1 MDDNRSGGERQE
13 RRPRREDGARDRRDD
28 RGAGRREERSS
39 GPRDEHRD
47 SRGSNVGRAERNSR
61 GNYPDTRG
69 GGGGRRDW
77 EDRPPRRDW
86 EDRPARPRDPE
97 LPEGV
102 DAGGLDRS
110 VRSELRTLS
119 KENAEGV
126 GGHLVMVG
134 RALDAE
140 DFDMALAH
148 AEAAS
153 RRAGRV
159 AIVRES
165 LGLVHY
171 RRGEW
176 AKALAEFRTA
186 RRLSGTHHLI
196 PLMADCE
203 RGLERPER
211 ALELATTAEA
221 KALPANEQ
229 VELAIVVAGARGDL
243 GQHSAGVLHLSE
255 LVRRT
260 TDRDPWAARLRYAY
274 GAALEADGEQEQ
286 ALQWYAKAA
295 AVDHAQET
303 DAAQLLG
310 AEESPWV
317 VDLSED
323 DDDDG
328 APPAPEDRPR
338 R

>member
-1 MDDNRSGGERQE
+1 MERA
-13 RRPRREDGARDRRDD
+13 P
-28 RGAGRREERSS
+28 
-39 GPRDEHRD
+39 
-47 SRGSNVGRAERNSR
+47 
-61 GNYPDTRG
+61 
-69 GGGGRRDW
+69 
-77 EDRPPRRDW
+77 
-86 EDRPARPRDPE
+86 RPRDPE

-110 VRSELRTLS
+110 LRTELRTLS

-134 RALDAE
+134 RALDVE
-140 DFDMALAH
+140 DFDLALAH

-176 AKALAEFRTA
+176 SRALAEFRTA
-186 RRLSGTHHLI
+186 RRLSGTHHLL
-196 PLMADCE
+196 PLMADAE
-203 RGLERPER
+203 RGLGRPER
-211 ALELATTAEA
+211 ALELAATPEA
-221 KALPANEQ
+221 KTLASAEQ

-243 GQHSAGVLHLSE
+243 GQHAAAVLHLSE

-274 GAALEADGEQEQ
+274 AAALEADGAADQ
-286 ALQWYAKAA
+286 AQTWYARAA
-295 AVDHAQET
+295 AVDALHET
-303 DAAQLLG
+303 DAAELLG
-310 AEESPWV
+310 EEEEAPWV
-317 VDLSED
+317 VDL
-323 DDDDG
+323 DDG
-328 APPAPEDRPR
+328 EDEQADGGGPPAPGAGAR